1 MRGGAEIFRGG
12 AHYLT
17 SMTLYRRSTAQVAT
31 TIADPVE
38 RLRFLRA
45 RAASRARRR
54 RFARRW
60 FLLPALVSITAAT
73 LVPKAA
79 PSRPTAVVAAPMP
92 ILRIADTRN
101 VPNVWMVEKTADSET
116 WSNGLR
122 IDNHFLVTTHPRS
135 YLAFPAD
142 GSAPVHRIAPVG
154 IVFHTTESSQAPFE
168 ESENQMLKKI
178 GESLLEYVRRRE
190 AYNFVVDRFGRVFRV
205 VPEEHAANHAGY
217 SAWANANA
225 FYINL
230 NDSFLGVSFEA
241 ASPGGL
247 APAQVSSARVL
258 IEMLR
263 YRFDI
268 PASNCITHAQV
279 SVNPSNMLAGL
290 HVDWA
295 AGFPFEA
302 VGVTDN
308 YRVPSPLVWGL
319 GFDYDAHFRGKAG
332 EPLRG
337 AIDDAEAL
345 VAAKAAS
352 AGVSRA
358 AYKERLRRRYR
369 EMLSATGPGISGNR
383 SRLRSS
389 P

>member
-1 MRGGAEIFRGG
+1 MN
-12 AHYLT
+12 
-17 SMTLYRRSTAQVAT
+17 LYRRSTAQVAA

-45 RAASRARRR
+45 RAAVRARRR
-54 RFARRW
+54 QLARRW
-60 FLLPALVSITAAT
+60 FLLLALVSITAAT
-73 LVPKAA
+73 LVPKAS
-79 PSRPTAVVAAPMP
+79 PSRSPAVVVVP
-92 ILRIADTRN
+92 IPIPRIADTRSGPERLAGGEDRRFRN
-101 VPNVWMVEKTADSET
+101 VEQRFADRQPFSGHDAPALISGISRGREFAAAPDRT
-116 WSNGLR
+116 GGHRLPYDGEFAGALRRERESGFSRRSANRCSNMCGDARRTISWLT
-122 IDNHFLVTTHPRS
+122 VSAGCSAWCPRS
-135 YLAFPAD
+135 
-142 GSAPVHRIAPVG
+142 
-154 IVFHTTESSQAPFE
+154 
-168 ESENQMLKKI
+168 
-178 GESLLEYVRRRE
+178 RRRTMR
-190 AYNFVVDRFGRVFRV
+190 ATRRGPMRT
-205 VPEEHAANHAGY
+205 
-217 SAWANANA
+217 A

-263 YRFDI
+263 HRFEI
-268 PASNCITHAQV
+268 AASNCVTHAQV
-279 SVNPSNMLAGL
+279 SVNSSNMLAGL

-302 VGVTDN
+302 VGLTDN
-308 YRVPSPLVWGL
+308 YLIPSPLVWEL

-332 EPLRG
+332 EPLRA
-337 AIDDAEAL
+337 AIDDAEAI

-358 AYKERLRRRYR
+358 AYKERLQRRYR
-369 EMLSATGPGISGNR
+369 EMLNATGRGISGNR

>member
-1 MRGGAEIFRGG
+1 MN
-12 AHYLT
+12 
-17 SMTLYRRSTAQVAT
+17 LYRPTAQFAA

-38 RLRFLRA
+38 RLRFVRG
-45 RAASRARRR
+45 RAAARARRR
-54 RFARRW
+54 QLARRW
-60 FLLPALVSITAAT
+60 FLLLAMVSITAAT
-73 LVPKAA
+73 LVPKAS
-79 PSRPTAVVAAPMP
+79 PSRSPAVIPVT
-92 ILRIADTRN
+92 ISQIADTRT
-101 VPNVWMVEKTADSET
+101 VPNVWLVEKTADSET

-142 GSAPVHRIAPVG
+142 GGSPERRTAPAG
-154 IVFHTTESSQAPFE
+154 IVFHTTESEQAPFE
-168 ESENQMLKKI
+168 ESENQILKKI

-190 AYNFVVDRFGRVFRV
+190 AYNFVIDRFGRVFRV
-205 VPEEHAANHAGY
+205 VSEEQTANHAGY
-217 SAWANANA
+217 SAWADANW

-230 NDSFLGVSFEA
+230 NQSFLGVSFEA

-247 APAQVSSARVL
+247 APAQVSSAQVL

-263 YRFDI
+263 YRFQI
-268 PASNCITHAQV
+268 PASNCVTHAQV

-302 VGVTDN
+302 VGLTDN
-308 YRVPSPLVWGL
+308 YTAPSPLLWGL
-319 GFDYDAHFRGKAG
+319 GFDYDGHFKAGAG
-332 EPLRG
+332 EPLRA
-337 AIDDAEAL
+337 AIDDAETIL
-345 VAAKAAS
+345 TAKAAA
-352 AGVSRA
+352 AGVSPA
-358 AYKERLRRRYR
+358 AYKERLRESYR
-369 EMLSATGPGISGNR
+369 EMLAQARSGRAIASYRERSENR

>member
-60 FLLPALVSITAAT
+60 FLLLALVSITAAT

-217 SAWANANA
+217 SAWANANS

-263 YRFDI
+263 SPVRHPRI
-268 PASNCITHAQV
+268 ELHHAC
-279 SVNPSNMLAGL
+279 
-290 HVDWA
+290 
-295 AGFPFEA
+295 
-302 VGVTDN
+302 
-308 YRVPSPLVWGL
+308 
-319 GFDYDAHFRGKAG
+319 
-332 EPLRG
+332 
-337 AIDDAEAL
+337 
-345 VAAKAAS
+345 
-352 AGVSRA
+352 AGVGESFEHACWPACRLGRRLSFRSRGSYGQLQSSIA
-358 AYKERLRRRYR
+358 SCVGARIRLRCPLQRQGRRTTAR
-369 EMLSATGPGISGNR
+369 R
-383 SRLRSS
+383 D
-389 P
+389 

>member
-1 MRGGAEIFRGG
+1 
-12 AHYLT
+12 
-17 SMTLYRRSTAQVAT
+17 MTLYLRSTARSTEKLAG

-38 RLRFLRA
+38 RLRFVRS
-45 RAASRARRR
+45 RAAVRQRRS
-54 RFARRW
+54 RW
-60 FLLPALVSITAAT
+60 FLLLALVSITAAT
-73 LVPKAA
+73 LIPKASPSRSPAVVVPKRI
-79 PSRPTAVVAAPMP
+79 P
-92 ILRIADTRN
+92 RIADTGN
-101 VPNVWMVEKTADSET
+101 VPNIWLVEKTADSET

-122 IDNHFLVTTHPRS
+122 IDNHFLVTTHARS

-142 GSAPVHRIAPVG
+142 GNLPIRRNAPAG

-168 ESENQMLKKI
+168 ESENQELKKI

-205 VPEEHAANHAGY
+205 VPEEQTANHAGY
-217 SAWANANA
+217 SAWADADW

-263 YRFDI
+263 HRFKI
-268 PASNCITHAQV
+268 PASNCVTHAQV
-279 SVNPSNMLAGL
+279 SANPSNMLAGL

-302 VGVTDN
+302 VGLTDN
-308 YRVPSPLVWGL
+308 YPVPSPLVWGL
-319 GFDYDAHFRGKAG
+319 GFDYDAHFKNEAG
-332 EPLRG
+332 EPLRA
-337 AIDDAEAL
+337 AIDDAEAIL
-345 VAAKAAS
+345 AVKAAA
-352 AGVSRA
+352 AGVSRTV
-358 AYKERLRRRYR
+358 YRERLRRRYR
-369 EMLSATGPGISGNR
+369 EMLSATGRRISENQ

>member
-1 MRGGAEIFRGG
+1 MN
-12 AHYLT
+12 
-17 SMTLYRRSTAQVAT
+17 LYCRSTAQIAA

-38 RLRFLRA
+38 RLRFVRVRA
-45 RAASRARRR
+45 TVRGRRR
-54 RFARRW
+54 EIVRRW
-60 FLLPALVSITAAT
+60 FLLLALISITTAT
-73 LVPKAA
+73 LVPKAS
-79 PSRPTAVVAAPMP
+79 PSKSPAVVLP
-92 ILRIADTRN
+92 IPRIADTRT
-101 VPNVWMVEKTADSET
+101 VPNVWLVERTADSET

-122 IDNHFLVTTHPRS
+122 IDNHFLAATHPRS
-135 YLAFPAD
+135 YLAFPAGG
-142 GSAPVHRIAPVG
+142 GSPIRHTAPAG

-168 ESENQMLKKI
+168 ESENQELKKI

-205 VPEEHAANHAGY
+205 VPEEQTANHAGH
-217 SAWANANA
+217 SAWADADW

-247 APAQVSSARVL
+247 APAQVSAARVL

-263 YRFDI
+263 HRFDI
-268 PASNCITHAQV
+268 AASNCVTHAQV

-302 VGVTDN
+302 VGLTDN
-308 YRVPSPLVWGL
+308 YTVPSPLLWGL
-319 GFDYDAHFRGKAG
+319 GFDYDAHFKTKAG
-332 EPLRG
+332 EPLRA
-337 AIDDAEAL
+337 AIDDAEAIL
-345 VAAKAAS
+345 AAKAAA

-369 EMLSATGPGISGNR
+369 GMLIVSGRRRSENQ

>member
-1 MRGGAEIFRGG
+1 MN
-12 AHYLT
+12 
-17 SMTLYRRSTAQVAT
+17 LYRRSTAQVAA

-38 RLRFLRA
+38 RLRFVRSRA
-45 RAASRARRR
+45 PVLARRR
-54 RFARRW
+54 QLARRW
-60 FLLPALVSITAAT
+60 FLLLGLVAVTAAT
-73 LVPKAA
+73 LVPKASTSGS
-79 PSRPTAVVAAPMP
+79 PAVVSP
-92 ILRIADTRN
+92 IPIPRIADTVS
-101 VPNVWMVEKTADSET
+101 VPNVWLVEKTADSET

-122 IDNHFLVTTHPRS
+122 IDNHFLATTRARS
-135 YLAFPAD
+135 YLAFPED
-142 GSAPVHRIAPVG
+142 GSAPVHRTAPAG
-154 IVFHTTESSQAPFE
+154 IVFHTTESSQAPLE
-168 ESENQMLKKI
+168 ESENQMLTKI

-190 AYNFVVDRFGRVFRV
+190 AYNFVVDRFGRVYRV
-205 VPEEHAANHAGY
+205 TPEEQTANHAGY
-217 SAWANANA
+217 SAWADSNW

-268 PASNCITHAQV
+268 PAENCVTHAQV
-279 SVNPSNMLAGL
+279 SVNSSNMLAGL

-302 VGVTDN
+302 VGLTDN
-308 YRVPSPLVWGL
+308 YALPSSLVWGL
-319 GFDYDAHFRGKAG
+319 GFDYDAHFKSKAG
-332 EPLRG
+332 EPLRA
-337 AIDDAEAL
+337 AIDDAEAIL
-345 VAAKAAS
+345 DAKAAA
-352 AGVSRA
+352 AGVSGA
-358 AYKERLRRRYR
+358 VYKERLRRRYR
-369 EMLSATGPGISGNR
+369 EMLAQARSGRAIASYQERSENR

>member
-1 MRGGAEIFRGG
+1 MD
-12 AHYLT
+12 
-17 SMTLYRRSTAQVAT
+17 LYRRSIARSAAT
-31 TIADPVE
+31 IPDPVE
-38 RLRFLRA
+38 RLRFLR
-45 RAASRARRR
+45 SREAVRQRRR
-54 RFARRW
+54 QLARRW
-60 FLLPALVSITAAT
+60 FQLLALVTITAAT
-73 LVPKAA
+73 LVPKAPA
-79 PSRPTAVVAAPMP
+79 SKSSGSPAVVLPAP
-92 ILRIADTRN
+92 ILPVADARTAT
-101 VPNVWMVEKTADSET
+101 NVWLVERTADSET

-122 IDNHFLVTTHPRS
+122 IDNHFLTATRPRS

-142 GSAPVHRIAPVG
+142 GSSPLRRTAPAG

-168 ESENQMLKKI
+168 ESENQELKKI
-178 GESLLEYVRRRE
+178 GESLLEYVRRRA

-205 VPEEHAANHAGY
+205 VAEEQAANHAGY
-217 SAWANANA
+217 SAWADANW
-225 FYINL
+225 FYVNL

-241 ASPGGL
+241 ASAGGL

-263 YRFDI
+263 HRFGI
-268 PASNCITHAQV
+268 PASNCVTHAQV

-302 VGVTDN
+302 VGLTDN
-308 YRVPSPLVWGL
+308 YTVPSPVIWSL
-319 GFDYDAHFRGKAG
+319 GFDYDAHFKSQAG

-337 AIDDAEAL
+337 AIDDAETI
-345 VAAKAAS
+345 VSAKAAA
-352 AGVSRA
+352 AGVSRTV
-358 AYKERLRRRYR
+358 YRERLRRRYR
-369 EMLSATGPGISGNR
+369 EMLVATGRRISENR